1 MDHTIKSYFMV
12 ASPHVFLTP
21 DQYLDLETQSP
32 IKHEYRDGEVFAMV
46 GTTDIHNTIALNLA
60 TLIRPHLRGTDCRL
74 YAADVKARI
83 EAKNCFYYPDL
94 MVTCD
99 PRDQETS
106 LYKRFPKL
114 ILEVLSDSTEAFD
127 RGDKF
132 NDYQTIESL
141 AEYLLINT
149 KHQRVERFSRS
160 QPNRWILQTYTEGCL
175 TLESL
180 ELTISVAEIYEDV
193 TLQSP
198 STHTPKSAL

>member
-1 MDHTIKSYFMV
+1 MV

-32 IKHEYRDGEVFAMV
+32 IKHEYRDGQVFAMV
-46 GTTDIHNTIALNLA
+46 GTTDTHNTILGNLFI
-60 TLIRPHLRGTDCRL
+60 LIKNHLRGTDCRV
-74 YAADVKARI
+74 YFTDVKARI
-83 EAKNCFYYPDL
+83 EAHNCFYYPDL

-132 NDYQTIESL
+132 NDYQTIKSL
-141 AEYLLINT
+141 TEYLLINT

-160 QPNRWILQTYTEGCL
+160 QPNCWILQTYTEGCL

-180 ELTISVAEIYEDV
+180 EFTISIAEIYEDV
-193 TLQSP
+193 MLELAS
-198 STHTPKSAL
+198 SLNN